1 MLNEQVICADGVI
14 RTKLEVAIQRL
25 RSFEPPEGYF
35 VAFSGGKDSQCV
47 YHLCE
52 MAGVKFEAHYNVTS
66 VDPPELIKFIKSN
79 YPEVIF
85 NVPHDAEGKRISMW
99 SLIEQK
105 MMPPMRIARYCCQ
118 ALKEQNGE
126 GRIVVTGVRWAESA
140 RRAKSHGA
148 VTMIGKPKDTQ
159 KNALGLNANI
169 KKTKSGGIILNLDN
183 AAERRLVEQ
192 CYRTRKTLVNP
203 IIDWNEADVWQYL
216 NEIVKVP
223 HCCLY
228 DEGFLQLGCI
238 GCPMQGS
245 KKMEKDFAR
254 WPKYK
259 ALYLKAFERM
269 QAARRGKGLET
280 KWENAEEV
288 FAWWVGDA

>member
-47 YHLCE
+47 YHLCKI
-52 MAGVKFEAHYNVTS
+52 AGIKFEAHYNVTS

-79 YPEVIF
+79 YPDVIF
-85 NVPHDAEGKRISMW
+85 DVPHDADGKRISMW

-105 MMPPMRIARYCCQ
+105 LMPPTRLARYCCQ
-118 ALKEQNGE
+118 ALKEQAGE

-140 RRAKSHGA
+140 RRTRSHGA
-148 VTMIGKPKDTQ
+148 VTMIGKPKNTQ
-159 KNALGLNANI
+159 KNALELNVNI
-169 KKTKSGGIILNLDN
+169 KKTKSGGIVFNLDN
-183 AAERRLVEQ
+183 AAEKRLVES

-203 IIDWNEADVWQYL
+203 IVDWDEADVWQFL
-216 NEIVKVP
+216 NEIAKVS

-228 DEGFLQLGCI
+228 DEGFLRLGCI
-238 GCPMQGS
+238 GCPMQGREKM
-245 KKMEKDFAR
+245 KKGFAR

-269 QAARRGKGLET
+269 LAARRTKGLKTEW
-280 KWENAEEV
+280 KNAEEV
-288 FAWWVGDA
+288 FAWWVGEA

>member
-1 MLNEQVICADGVI
+1 MLNEQIICSDGVI

-25 RSFEPPEGYF
+25 RSFEPPDGYH

-79 YPEVIF
+79 YPDVIF
-85 NVPHDAEGKRISMW
+85 DVPHDADGKRISMW
-99 SLIEQK
+99 SLIEEK
-105 MMPPMRIARYCCQ
+105 LMLPTRIARYCCQ
-118 ALKEQNGE
+118 ALKEQNGK

-148 VTMIGKPKDTQ
+148 VTMMGKPKNTQ
-159 KNALGLNANI
+159 KIAIELGANI
-169 KKTKSGGIILNLDN
+169 SKSESGGIVLNLDN

-192 CYRTRKTLVNP
+192 CYRTRETLVNP
-203 IIDWNEADVWQYL
+203 IVDWDKTDVWQFL
-216 NEIVKVP
+216 DEIVKVP

-228 DEGFLQLGCI
+228 DDGFLRLGCI
-238 GCPMQGS
+238 GCPIQGGE
-245 KKMEKDFAR
+245 KMEKDFDR

-259 ALYLKAFERM
+259 ALYLKAIERM
-269 QAARRGKGLET
+269 LAARRAKGLET
-280 KWENAEEV
+280 KWENAEKV
-288 FAWWVGDA
+288 FAWWVGDK

>member
-1 MLNEQVICADGVI
+1 MLNEQIICADGVI

-25 RSFEPPEGYF
+25 RSFESPDGYY

-79 YPEVIF
+79 YPDVIF
-85 NVPHDAEGKRISMW
+85 DVPHDADGKRISMW
-99 SLIEQK
+99 SLIGQK
-105 MMPPMRIARYCCQ
+105 LMPPTRLVRYCCQ
-118 ALKEQNGE
+118 ALKEQNGN

-140 RRAKSHGA
+140 RRAKTHGA
-148 VTMIGKPKDTQ
+148 ATIMGKPKDTQ
-159 KNALGLNANI
+159 KNALRLNVNI
-169 KKTKSGGIILNLDN
+169 KETKSGGIVLNLDN

-203 IIDWNEADVWQYL
+203 IVDWDETDVWQFL
-216 NEIVKVP
+216 NEIVKAT

-228 DEGFLQLGCI
+228 DEGFLRLGCI
-238 GCPMQGS
+238 GCPMQGGE
-245 KKMEKDFAR
+245 KMKKDFAR

-269 QAARRGKGLET
+269 LAARRAKGLET
-280 KWENAEEV
+280 KWGNAEEV

>member
-25 RSFEPPEGYF
+25 RSFEPLEGYY

-66 VDPPELIKFIKSN
+66 VDPPEIIKFIKSN
-79 YPEVIF
+79 YPDVIF
-85 NVPHDAEGKRISMW
+85 DVPHDADGKRISMW
-99 SLIEQK
+99 SLIEK
-105 MMPPMRIARYCCQ
+105 KLMPPTRIARYCCQ
-118 ALKEQNGE
+118 ALKEQNGN
-126 GRIVVTGVRWAESA
+126 GRIVVTGVRWAEST
-140 RRAKSHGA
+140 RRAKTHGA
-148 VTMIGKPKDTQ
+148 VTVMGKPKDTQ
-159 KNALGLNANI
+159 KNALRLGANI
-169 KKTKSGGIILNLDN
+169 SKKKSGGIVLNLDN
-183 AAERRLVEQ
+183 SAERRLVEQ

-203 IIDWNEADVWQYL
+203 IVDWDETDVWQFL
-216 NEIVKVP
+216 NEIVKVT

-228 DEGFLQLGCI
+228 DEGFSRLGCI
-238 GCPMQGS
+238 GCPMKGGE
-245 KKMEKDFAR
+245 KMKKDFAR

-269 QAARRGKGLET
+269 LTARRAKGLET
-280 KWENAEEV
+280 KWENAEEA
-288 FAWWVGDA
+288 FTWWVGDA

>member
-1 MLNEQVICADGVI
+1 MLNEQIICADGVI
-14 RTKLEVAIQRL
+14 RTKLEVSIQRL
-25 RSFEPPEGYF
+25 RSFEPPDGYF

-79 YPEVIF
+79 YPDVIF
-85 NVPHDAEGKRISMW
+85 DVPHDADGKRISMW
-99 SLIEQK
+99 SLIEEK
-105 MMPPMRIARYCCQ
+105 LMPPTRIARYCCQ
-118 ALKEQNGE
+118 ALKEQNGK

-140 RRAKSHGA
+140 RRAKSHGT
-148 VTMIGKPKDTQ
+148 VTMMNKPKNTQ
-159 KNALGLNANI
+159 KIAIELGANI
-169 KKTKSGGIILNLDN
+169 SKTEFGGIVLNLDN

-203 IIDWNEADVWQYL
+203 IVDWDEADVWQFL

-228 DEGFLQLGCI
+228 DEGFLRLGCI
-238 GCPMQGS
+238 GCPFQGGE
-245 KKMEKDFAR
+245 KTKKDFAR

-269 QAARRGKGLET
+269 LAARRAKGLET
-280 KWENAEEV
+280 KWKNAEEV
-288 FAWWVGDA
+288 FAWWVGEA

>member
-25 RSFEPPEGYF
+25 HSFEPPEGYF

-47 YHLCE
+47 YHLCK

-79 YPEVIF
+79 YPDVIF
-85 NVPHDAEGKRISMW
+85 DVPHDADGKRISMW

-105 MMPPMRIARYCCQ
+105 LMPPTRLARYCCQ
-118 ALKEQNGE
+118 ALKEQAGE
-126 GRIVVTGVRWAESA
+126 GCIVVTGVRWAESA
-140 RRAKSHGA
+140 RRTRSHGA
-148 VTMIGKPKDTQ
+148 VTMIGKPKNTQ
-159 KNALGLNANI
+159 KNAIELNVNI
-169 KKTKSGGIILNLDN
+169 KNTKSGGIVFNLDN
-183 AAERRLVEQ
+183 AAEKRLVES

-203 IIDWNEADVWQYL
+203 IIDWDEADVWQFL
-216 NEIVKVP
+216 NEIAKVP

-228 DEGFLQLGCI
+228 DEGFLRLGCI
-238 GCPMQGS
+238 GCPMQGGE
-245 KKMEKDFAR
+245 KMKKDFAL

-269 QAARRGKGLET
+269 LAARRAKGLET
-280 KWENAEEV
+280 KWKNAEEV
-288 FAWWVGDA
+288 FAWWVGEA